1 MPYTEFR
8 KSYNGIKVVIP
19 PVDFSS
25 LTKDEAEATVRRLL
39 TYVTGFVCH
48 HLESSPVNGKQKATK
63 LIQTMLLA
71 NGGIN
76 HYGEAHLGELIRRA
90 NGLDRTHFRA
100 NNEDGDFIRKAWC
113 THMAAEIKREFEL

>member
-8 KSYNGIKVVIP
+8 KSYGDFEVVIP

-48 HLESSPVNGKQKATK
+48 HLESSPINGKQKAIK
-63 LIQTMLLA
+63 LIQTMLLS
-71 NGGIN
+71 NGGN
-76 HYGEAHLGELIRRA
+76 HHGEAHLGELIRRA
-90 NGLDRTHFRA
+90 NGLDCTYFRVD
-100 NNEDGDFIRKAWC
+100 NQDGVTLRKDWC
-113 THMAAEIKREFEL
+113 NHMAGEIEREFAL

>member
-8 KSYNGIKVVIP
+8 KSYGNIEVVIP

-25 LTKDEAEATVRRLL
+25 LTRNEAEATVRRLL

-48 HLESSPVNGKQKATK
+48 HLESSPVNGNQKATK

-71 NGGIN
+71 NGGN
-76 HYGEAHLGELIRRA
+76 QYGEPHLGVLIRKT
-90 NGLDRTHFRA
+90 NGLNDWCFQVC
-100 NNEDGDFIRKAWC
+100 NDDGIALRKDWC
-113 THMAAEIKREFEL
+113 NHIAGEIEREFAL

>member
-8 KSYNGIKVVIP
+8 TSYDYFEVVIP

-48 HLESSPVNGKQKATK
+48 HLESAPIDGKQKAIE
-63 LIQTMLLA
+63 LIQAMLLA
-71 NGGIN
+71 NDGIQLGGP
-76 HYGEAHLGELIRRA
+76 HLGVLIRNA
-90 NGLDRTHFRA
+90 TGLDDSHFRVDE
-100 NNEDGDFIRKAWC
+100 EDGILVRKAWC
-113 THMAAEIKREFEL
+113 NHMAAEIKREFAL